1 MNLRQ
6 NLIPI
11 SPEQWSRVFIL
22 TFVRE
27 NFIREAIA
35 GATPSPPSK
44 ISVQTMMVSLQKSLP
59 K

>member
-22 TFVRE
+22 TFVSE
-27 NFIREAIA
+27 NFIGEAIA
-35 GATPSPPSK
+35 GATRDSG
-44 ISVQTMMVSLQKSLP
+44 
-59 K
+59 